1 MARLCVFCGSGHG
14 REPTYGVAARELGQ
28 RMAERGIGLVYGG
41 AHRGLMGVVADA
53 VLQGGGEVIGV
64 IPQLLV
70 DREIA
75 HAGLTQQIV
84 VQSMHERKAQM
95 AAHADAFAALPGG
108 FGTLDEL
115 MEIITWRQLGLHDKP
130 IGLLDVN
137 GYFAGLHTF
146 IMHMVDA
153 GFVAASDAARI
164 EVAPDPNG
172 LLDLLFE

>member
-14 REPTYGVAARELGQ
+14 REPAYGVAARELGQ
-28 RMAERGIGLVYGG
+28 LLAERGIGLVYGG

-64 IPQLLV
+64 IPHLLV
-70 DREIA
+70 EREIA
-75 HAGLTQQIV
+75 HPGLTQQIV

-95 AAHADAFAALPGG
+95 AVHADAFAALPGG

-130 IGLLDVN
+130 IGLLDTN
-137 GYFAGLHTF
+137 GYFARLNAF
-146 IMHMVDA
+146 IAHMVDA

-164 EVAPDPNG
+164 EVAPDPSR
-172 LLDLLFE
+172 LLDRLLT